1 MSALGLPQ
9 WHLQHL
15 AWEFIPNISNLPIFF
30 PISILISKLSPPFGF
45 APRMT
50 GTSTATLSITTVNHR
65 TLTDLPDELLL
76 QILKSLPAQRDLHAL
91 CLVSRRL
98 HTVFDPVLYKSI
110 SFEQPHHHIAFSES
124 LNHRPRRGSLI
135 QEVRLEYPGH
145 ELDEIISLADGSYQL
160 DNFSHSVSRMS
171 NLENLEISVP
181 ASLLHGIGTLFN
193 GPFDLACLKTCELSF
208 IFGEICHSMLIVR

>member
-1 MSALGLPQ
+1 
-9 WHLQHL
+9 
-15 AWEFIPNISNLPIFF
+15 
-30 PISILISKLSPPFGF
+30 
-45 APRMT
+45 
-50 GTSTATLSITTVNHR
+50 
-65 TLTDLPDELLL
+65 
-76 QILKSLPAQRDLHAL
+76 
-91 CLVSRRL
+91 
-98 HTVFDPVLYKSI
+98 
-110 SFEQPHHHIAFSES
+110 
-124 LNHRPRRGSLI
+124 LI